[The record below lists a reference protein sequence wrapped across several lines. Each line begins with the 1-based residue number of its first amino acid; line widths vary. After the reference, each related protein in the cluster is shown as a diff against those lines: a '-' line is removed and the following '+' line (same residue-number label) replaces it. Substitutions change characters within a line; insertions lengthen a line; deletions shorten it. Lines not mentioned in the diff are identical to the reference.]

1 MSTIKITPELLAEAR
16 ATYVG
21 KFTEE
26 LARAIIASAD
36 PGAAAVRR
44 ETGTEHGIDL
54 GRRRR
59 RLKTQGA
66 DLPVQFVYLAFGGA
80 WMAGPAMGDH
90 PRDARRREGWVI

>member
-54 GRRRR
+54 GH
-59 RLKTQGA
+59 GA
-66 DLPVQFVYLAFGGA
+66 DVSKLKALICRCNSCTWLLVARGWPDQQWAIIRE
-80 WMAGPAMGDH
+80 M
-90 PRDARRREGWVI
+90 RDAGKGG